1 MERMR
6 RRRRPGEPEAPP
18 EYEAQRPQENG
29 GAGSGVQ
36 VIWGATADSFDLAE
50 MTVGDAYR
58 MLSAPLNI
66 APAVAALVNGNASDA
81 NHRLAAGDVLE
92 FARPAGEKGA
102 RA

>member
-1 MERMR
+1 
-6 RRRRPGEPEAPP
+6 
-18 EYEAQRPQENG
+18 
-29 GAGSGVQ
+29 
-36 VIWGATADSFDLAE
+36 
-50 MTVGDAYR
+50 